1 MYPGCGSRWQHLLH
15 GGKRYDPLAGVW
27 MASVTLVL
35 WGFAGPGTHQ
45 SQPALH
51 EARATLAEIYNWFAE
66 GFGIA
71 DLN

>member
-15 GGKRYDPLAGVW
+15 GGKRYDPLAGVDGVRYSRLLGLCV
-27 MASVTLVL
+27 APV
-35 WGFAGPGTHQ
+35 THQ
-45 SQPALH
+45 SQAALH

-66 GFGIA
+66 GFDIA